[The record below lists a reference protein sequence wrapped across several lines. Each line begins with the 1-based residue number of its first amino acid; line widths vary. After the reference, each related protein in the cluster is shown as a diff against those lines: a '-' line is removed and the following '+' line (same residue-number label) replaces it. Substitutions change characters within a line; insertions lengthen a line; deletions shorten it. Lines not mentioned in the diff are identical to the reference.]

1 MSINQIPFPI
11 TSRDI
16 ARKTKSNKILSV
28 VYDCILKGI
37 ELPKGPEFDKFRKV
51 QGQLN
56 IDQGCILKG
65 NRVVIPPEYEKDVLT
80 SLHESHLGINR
91 TKALARFYVWYPGID
106 KDIEDLVNN
115 CFQCQQLRNDVP
127 KHDSHSWEYPNKPW
141 DRIHIDFMGPFNGC
155 VFLVVVDAYSKWPEV
170 FKMNS
175 TTTNDTITRLKQLF
189 ARYGLPN
196 KLVSD
201 NGPQFISY
209 EFEDFMKS
217 NGILHIKSAPYHP
230 QTNGEAER
238 FVQTF
243 KHYLKKVEF
252 QKLSSK
258 ELDEGILRFL
268 ATYRCVPHSITE
280 MSPSLLMYGRQ
291 IKGHLDLLRPTNK
304 VDSKNIAKSNDCKVT
319 SNYEVGEIVYFRN
332 YTDKIRWHK
341 GEISEQIGN
350 LNFRISYENKM
361 IKRHISQIRKCNSN
375 ENEVIENDHELPD
388 EILTYKFSPLKG
400 TEKEMP
406 KDVANQNNKIPRTSA
421 RQNKGVRPRRY
432 GFSYPYT

>member
-1 MSINQIPFPI
+1 M
-11 TSRDI
+11 
-16 ARKTKSNKILSV
+16 
-28 VYDCILKGI
+28 
-37 ELPKGPEFDKFRKV
+37 
-51 QGQLN
+51 
-56 IDQGCILKG
+56 
-65 NRVVIPPEYEKDVLT
+65 
-80 SLHESHLGINR
+80 
-91 TKALARFYVWYPGID
+91 
-106 KDIEDLVNN
+106 
-115 CFQCQQLRNDVP
+115 
-127 KHDSHSWEYPNKPW
+127 
-141 DRIHIDFMGPFNGC
+141 
-155 VFLVVVDAYSKWPEV
+155 
-170 FKMNS
+170 
-175 TTTNDTITRLKQLF
+175 F

-209 EFEDFMKS
+209 EFEDLMKS

-243 KHYLKKVEF
+243 KHYLTKVKF
-252 QKLSSK
+252 HKLSSK

-291 IKGHLDLLRPTNK
+291 IRRHLDLLRPTNK

-332 YTDKIRWHK
+332 YTDKIRWYK

-406 KDVANQNNKIPRTSA
+406 KDFAKQNNKIPRTSA
-421 RQNKGVRPRRY
+421 RQRPV
-432 GFSYPYT
+432 SKLVLLSCSDLVEC